1 MLPLRSW
8 LVVALVSGVL
18 PAAATDRQARA
29 ETNLS
34 SGDGAAMPAA
44 AAAPPVYS
52 AADMVATCNHA
63 PGPFARNM
71 EVTMYGTG
79 LANSTRAL
87 AQVDIADGRL
97 PTALN
102 GVRVYVDG
110 FPAPLFYV
118 SDSQVNFLIPANEV
132 EGEATVWLVRES
144 LVGPQ
149 VKIQILSAV
158 PALFPLPDTPGYAVA
173 QLWPAYS
180 LIEPGAPA
188 PAAGGIVV
196 LYAAGL
202 GATEYFPQQAD
213 EIPQLAGQLK
223 NLKDFRVY
231 LNGKPLD
238 SLLVLYAGICPGWSG
253 LYQINFFL
261 PFDAGTDPEIRVGIG
276 QQLSASGLKLAVR

>member
-8 LVVALVSGVL
+8 LAVALLSGV
-18 PAAATDRQARA
+18 
-29 ETNLS
+29 
-34 SGDGAAMPAA
+34 MPAA
-44 AAAPPVYS
+44 AADRLARADRNLRLGGGAATTAAAGAPVY
-52 AADMVATCNHA
+52 AAEDMEATCNHA
-63 PGPFARNM
+63 PGPFAPNM
-71 EVTMYGTG
+71 EVTMKGTG

-87 AQVDIADGRL
+87 AQDDIADGRI
-97 PTALN
+97 PTVLN
-102 GVRVYVDG
+102 GVRVFVDG

-118 SDSQVNFLIPANEV
+118 SDTQVNFLIPGNEIA
-132 EGEATVWLVRES
+132 GEATVWLVRES

-149 VKIQILSAV
+149 VKIQLLSVA
-158 PALFPLPDTPGYAVA
+158 PALFPQPDAPEYAIA

-188 PAAGGIVV
+188 PAAGGIVI

-202 GATEYFPQQAD
+202 GDTEYFPQQTD
-213 EIPQLAGQLK
+213 RIPTLAGQLT